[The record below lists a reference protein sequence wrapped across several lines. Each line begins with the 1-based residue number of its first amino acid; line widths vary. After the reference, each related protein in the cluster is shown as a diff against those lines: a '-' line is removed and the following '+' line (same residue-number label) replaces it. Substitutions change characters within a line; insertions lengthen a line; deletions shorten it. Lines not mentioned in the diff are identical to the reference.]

1 MGKTISGARGQA
13 GCGSA
18 NHKGS
23 GRIGLDWDGTSLG
36 PSLEQDWD
44 QPCRCLC
51 LGLVQITITRPW
63 RRITRHLSHIL
74 LTEAR
79 TFMVWVL
86 SAFANRQPTT
96 WVNPLSGGRSS
107 EQRLDALPDLLD

>member
-1 MGKTISGARGQA
+1 MNTAGPQA
-13 GCGSA
+13 GLA
-18 NHKGS
+18 KA
-23 GRIGLDWDGTSLG
+23 
-36 PSLEQDWD
+36 D
-44 QPCRCLC
+44 QPWRCLC

-86 SAFANRQPTT
+86 SAFANRYPITQ
-96 WVNPLSGGRSS
+96 VNRPS
-107 EQRLDALPDLLD
+107 P